1 MLQPKKTRYRKQ
13 QKGKIKG
20 NAFRGHELALKL
32 KAMLS
37 VVTSWLSVPLVSNPW
52 KPVSSQAVK

>member
-13 QKGKIKG
+13 QKGKIKDIESSK
-20 NAFRGHELALKL
+20 RVKL

>member
-20 NAFRGHELALKL
+20 NAFRGHEL
-32 KAMLS
+32 
-37 VVTSWLSVPLVSNPW
+37 TSWLSVPLVSNPW

>member
-20 NAFRGHELALKL
+20 NAFRGRSRRVKL

-37 VVTSWLSVPLVSNPW
+37 EATSWHSVPLVSNPW
-52 KPVSSQAVK
+52 KPVLSQVVK